1 MEERDKR
8 WWLQPLSYGYV
19 GPQAAPT
26 GLLHQQAVPE
36 AIGLAQAAPL
46 PTYGVPTY
54 QPMSAPVWDTNA
66 VADTVVAGALENQA
80 RAAYESLPTTPI
92 AEPTVSIGLS
102 GATTLPDPTFGLA
115 ASDPNLQGLTPFST
129 ASTTM
134 TPAQIYAGM
143 ADVDLPYFSRF
154 PFAQQARTQGEF
166 DFI

>member
-26 GLLHQQAVPE
+26 GLLQQQAVPGTGP

-54 QPMSAPVWDTNA
+54 QPISASLLPAQWDTGA
-66 VADTVVAGALENQA
+66 VADTVVADALENQA
-80 RAAYESLPTTPI
+80 RAAYEVLPTTPI
-92 AEPTVSIGLS
+92 AEPTVTIGLS
-102 GATTLPDPTFGLA
+102 NTTQPEGAVTQVSDPTFGLA

-129 ASTTM
+129 AST
-134 TPAQIYAGM
+134 YA
-143 ADVDLPYFSRF
+143 AKLL
-154 PFAQQARTQGEF
+154 
-166 DFI
+166 